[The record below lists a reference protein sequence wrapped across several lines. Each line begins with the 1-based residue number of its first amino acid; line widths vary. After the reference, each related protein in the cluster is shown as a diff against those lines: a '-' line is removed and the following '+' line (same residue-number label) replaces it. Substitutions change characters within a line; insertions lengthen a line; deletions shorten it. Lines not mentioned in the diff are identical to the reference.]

1 MAEDMIEQGGSVPEA
16 GRVKRPPPTIDLEPS
31 EVKTESAPETEAA
44 AAPDPQ
50 PEPQMDPQMKSGA
63 EPPRESAAPPMSP
76 AAGGRKGISPWVI
89 APFSGAVAAAL
100 VIGVGWMLGWPP
112 VQAPSQVSAAALDE
126 LAGRLAAVEAKA
138 SKPASDP
145 VAAARADA
153 LDKALAALR
162 ADVTR
167 QRGQSDALAADVSG
181 LKAAPSEPAAAPVD
195 LSGIDERLAKL
206 EQTAR
211 SQSAAIASD
220 NQKIADAK
228 PDDMALRR
236 VVAAALLDVAVRHG
250 DPYASSLAAAKA
262 LAGDP
267 QALKPL
273 DQFAATGVPNP
284 PVMTRELLT
293 LVPKLSPPATDTT
306 ATTGSGI
313 VDKLQ
318 AGAAKLVR
326 IERTDATGNDR
337 AAVVGRITAASLRN
351 DFSEARKELSALAP
365 ADRAPAQAW
374 LDKADARDA
383 ALDASR
389 RFADDAMAALAK
401 PAQ

>member
-1 MAEDMIEQGGSVPEA
+1 MAEDTLEQGGSVPEA

-31 EVKTESAPETEAA
+31 EVKTELAPEAEPAA
-44 AAPDPQ
+44 AADPGGDTKGDAQ
-50 PEPQMDPQMKSGA
+50 A
-63 EPPRESAAPPMSP
+63 EPPREATAPPISP
-76 AAGGRKGISPWVI
+76 TPRARAGISPWVI

-100 VIGVGWMLGWPP
+100 VIGIGWMLGWPP

-126 LAGRLAAVEAKA
+126 MAGRLAAVEAKT
-138 SKPASDP
+138 SKPPSDP

-153 LDKALAALR
+153 LDKALAGLR
-162 ADVTR
+162 ADLAK
-167 QRGQSDALAADVSG
+167 QRSQFEAVAAEVSG
-181 LKAAPSEPAAAPVD
+181 LKSVPREPAAAPAPVD
-195 LSGIDERLAKL
+195 LSGIDERLARL

-211 SQSAAIASD
+211 NQSAAIATE
-220 NQKIADAK
+220 NAKIADAK
-228 PDDMALRR
+228 PADDTALRR

-250 DPYASSLAAAKA
+250 DPYAAALATAKA
-262 LAGDP
+262 FASDP
-267 QALKPL
+267 QAFKPL
-273 DQFAATGVPNP
+273 EKFADTGVPNP

-293 LVPKLSPPATDTT
+293 LVPKLSPPASDAPA
-306 ATTGSGI
+306 ATGGI
-313 VDKLQ
+313 VERLQ

-326 IERTDATGNDR
+326 IERTDTTGSDR
-337 AAVVGRITAASLRN
+337 AAVVGRITAAGLRN
-351 DFSEARKELSALAP
+351 DFAEARKELGLLSP

-383 ALDASR
+383 ALAASR

>member
-1 MAEDMIEQGGSVPEA
+1 VPEA
-16 GRVKRPPPTIDLEPS
+16 GRVKRPPPTIDLEAS
-31 EVKTESAPETEAA
+31 EVKTEPAPETEAA
-44 AAPDPQ
+44 AAPEGGADPKDDA
-50 PEPQMDPQMKSGA
+50 EA
-63 EPPRESAAPPMSP
+63 EPPREAAAPISP
-76 AAGGRKGISPWVI
+76 PPRAGISPWVI

-100 VIGVGWMLGWPP
+100 VIGIGSMLGWPP
-112 VQAPSQVSAAALDE
+112 VQAPSQVSVAALDE
-126 LAGRLAAVEAKA
+126 LAGRLAAVEAKT
-138 SKPASDP
+138 SKPPSDP
-145 VAAARADA
+145 VAAARADT

-162 ADVTR
+162 ADVAR
-167 QRGQSDALAADVSG
+167 QRSQSEALAADVGG
-181 LKAAPSEPAAAPVD
+181 LKSAPRPPAAAPVD
-195 LSGIDERLAKL
+195 LTGINDRLAKL

-211 SQSAAIASD
+211 SQSAAIATESE
-220 NQKIADAK
+220 KVADTK
-228 PDDMALRR
+228 PADDMALRR

-250 DPYASSLAAAKA
+250 DPYAATLATAKG
-262 LAGDP
+262 LASDP

-273 DQFAATGVPNP
+273 DQFADTGVPNP

-313 VDKLQ
+313 VDRLQ
-318 AGAAKLVR
+318 AGAARLVR
-326 IERTDATGNDR
+326 IERTDATGSDR
-337 AAVVGRITAASLRN
+337 GAVVGRITAAGLRN
-351 DFSEARKELSALAP
+351 DFAEARKELGSLSP

-374 LDKADARDA
+374 LDKAAARDA

>member
-1 MAEDMIEQGGSVPEA
+1 MPEA
-16 GRVKRPPPTIDLEPS
+16 GRVKRPPPTIDLEAS
-31 EVKTESAPETEAA
+31 EVKTEPAPETEAA
-44 AAPDPQ
+44 AAPEGGADPKDDA
-50 PEPQMDPQMKSGA
+50 EA
-63 EPPRESAAPPMSP
+63 EPPREAAAPISP
-76 AAGGRKGISPWVI
+76 PPRAGISPWVI

-100 VIGVGWMLGWPP
+100 VIGIGSMLGWPP
-112 VQAPSQVSAAALDE
+112 VQAPSQVSVAALDE
-126 LAGRLAAVEAKA
+126 LAGRLAAVEAKT
-138 SKPASDP
+138 SKPPSDP
-145 VAAARADA
+145 VAAARADT

-162 ADVTR
+162 ADVAR
-167 QRGQSDALAADVSG
+167 QRGQSEALASDVGS
-181 LKAAPSEPAAAPVD
+181 LKSAPRPPAAAPVD
-195 LSGIDERLAKL
+195 LTGINDRLAKL

-211 SQSAAIASD
+211 SQSAAIATESE
-220 NQKIADAK
+220 KVADAK
-228 PDDMALRR
+228 PADDMALRR

-250 DPYASSLAAAKA
+250 DPYAATLATAKG
-262 LAGDP
+262 LASDP

-273 DQFAATGVPNP
+273 DQFADTGVPNP

-313 VDKLQ
+313 VDRLQ
-318 AGAAKLVR
+318 AGAARLVR
-326 IERTDATGNDR
+326 IERTDATGSDR
-337 AAVVGRITAASLRN
+337 GAVVGRITAAGLRN
-351 DFSEARKELSALAP
+351 DFAEARKELGSLSP

-374 LDKADARDA
+374 LDKAAARDA

>member
-1 MAEDMIEQGGSVPEA
+1 MPEA
-16 GRVKRPPPTIDLEPS
+16 GRVKRPPPTIDLEAS
-31 EVKTESAPETEAA
+31 EVKTEPAPETEAA
-44 AAPDPQ
+44 AAPEGGADPKDDA
-50 PEPQMDPQMKSGA
+50 EA
-63 EPPRESAAPPMSP
+63 EPPREAAAPISP
-76 AAGGRKGISPWVI
+76 PPRAGISPWVI

-100 VIGVGWMLGWPP
+100 VIGIGSMLGWPP
-112 VQAPSQVSAAALDE
+112 VQAPSQVSVAALDE
-126 LAGRLAAVEAKA
+126 LAGRLAAVEAKT
-138 SKPASDP
+138 SKPPSDP
-145 VAAARADA
+145 VAAARADT

-162 ADVTR
+162 ADVAR
-167 QRGQSDALAADVSG
+167 QRSQSEALAADVGG
-181 LKAAPSEPAAAPVD
+181 LKSAPRPPAAAPVD
-195 LSGIDERLAKL
+195 LTGINDRLAKL

-211 SQSAAIASD
+211 SQSAAIATESE
-220 NQKIADAK
+220 KVADTK
-228 PDDMALRR
+228 PADDMALRR

-250 DPYASSLAAAKA
+250 DPYAATLATAKG
-262 LAGDP
+262 LASDP

-273 DQFAATGVPNP
+273 DQFADTGVPNP

-313 VDKLQ
+313 VDRLQ
-318 AGAAKLVR
+318 AGAARLVR
-326 IERTDATGNDR
+326 IERTDATGSDR
-337 AAVVGRITAASLRN
+337 GAVVGRITAAGLRN
-351 DFSEARKELSALAP
+351 DFAEARKELGSLSP

-374 LDKADARDA
+374 LDKAAARDA

>member
-1 MAEDMIEQGGSVPEA
+1 MPEA
-16 GRVKRPPPTIDLEPS
+16 GRVKRPPPTIDLEAS
-31 EVKTESAPETEAA
+31 EVKTEPAPETEAA
-44 AAPDPQ
+44 AAPEGGADPKDDA
-50 PEPQMDPQMKSGA
+50 EA
-63 EPPRESAAPPMSP
+63 EPPREAAAPISP
-76 AAGGRKGISPWVI
+76 PPRAGISPWVI

-100 VIGVGWMLGWPP
+100 VIGIGSMLGWPP
-112 VQAPSQVSAAALDE
+112 VQAPSQVSVAALDE
-126 LAGRLAAVEAKA
+126 LAGRLAAVEAKT
-138 SKPASDP
+138 SKPPSDP
-145 VAAARADA
+145 VAAARADT

-162 ADVTR
+162 ADVAR
-167 QRGQSDALAADVSG
+167 QRGQSEALASDVGS
-181 LKAAPSEPAAAPVD
+181 LKSAPRPPAAAPVD
-195 LSGIDERLAKL
+195 LTGINDRLAKL

-211 SQSAAIASD
+211 SQSAAIATESE
-220 NQKIADAK
+220 KVADTK
-228 PDDMALRR
+228 PADDMALRR

-250 DPYASSLAAAKA
+250 DPYAATLATAKG
-262 LAGDP
+262 LASDP

-273 DQFAATGVPNP
+273 DQFADTGVPNP

-313 VDKLQ
+313 VDRLQ
-318 AGAAKLVR
+318 AGAARLVR
-326 IERTDATGNDR
+326 IERTDATGSDR
-337 AAVVGRITAASLRN
+337 GAVVGRITAAGLRN
-351 DFSEARKELSALAP
+351 DFAEARKELGSLSP

-374 LDKADARDA
+374 LDKAAARDA